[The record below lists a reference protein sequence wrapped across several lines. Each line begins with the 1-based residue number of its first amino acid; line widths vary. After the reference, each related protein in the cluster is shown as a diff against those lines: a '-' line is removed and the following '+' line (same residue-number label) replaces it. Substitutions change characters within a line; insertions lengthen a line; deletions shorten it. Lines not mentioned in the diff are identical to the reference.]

1 MASFANILN
10 WIFERNQDRAGDARP
25 RVHARPHASTPDVFS
40 RVPAFPNEDIYFFV
54 KRIDN
59 TGVVRTADPLAR
71 GICWKLIGSSVTAA
85 VLLVAVL
92 LPGAYGL
99 LAGYQIQSLRQEGQR
114 LAAEESS
121 LELEEAQLMSPA
133 RMEELA
139 RVQQFIDPPSQ
150 KVVYL
155 DSRGGSLAMNGK

>member
-1 MASFANILN
+1 MASLANIFD
-10 WIFERNQDRAGDARP
+10 WFFERSGDSRAHAGTNART
-25 RVHARPHASTPDVFS
+25 HSQTGDVFS
-40 RVPAFPNEDIYFFV
+40 RVPAFANEDIYFFV

-59 TGVVRTADPLAR
+59 TGVVRVADPKAR
-71 GICWKLIGSSVTAA
+71 GTCWKLIGSSVTAA

-99 LAGYQIQSLRQEGQR
+99 LAGYQIQSLRTEGQR

-121 LELEEAQLMSPA
+121 LELEEAQLLSPA

-139 RVQQFIDPPSQ
+139 RIQQFIDPPSQ
-150 KVVYL
+150 KVIYL
-155 DSRGGSLAMNGK
+155 DSKGGSYAMNKK